1 MGKNNQNSKFKAWQ
15 SPEPLIEEIKV
26 KPVQKLNEPL
36 KVVEPEP
43 IGEVVNEPEAEVKPI
58 FKKVKKT
65 EE

>member
-1 MGKNNQNSKFKAWQ
+1 MGRNNQNSKFKAWQ
-15 SPEPLIEEIKV
+15 SPEPFIEEVKV

-36 KVVEPEP
+36 KVVELEP
-43 IGEVVNEPEAEVKPI
+43 IVEVVNEPEVEVKPV